1 MATLEEVIAAM
12 EVTALARPVAVQ
24 VKGWPELYVRP
35 VTVDEAEQ
43 QTKDMEDKNNKEGGL
58 SRAAARVI
66 CNAEGK
72 ILFDA
77 RNPQHVALLGK
88 QPWPKLQK
96 LLSAANEDDDAGN

>member
-12 EVTALARPVAVQ
+12 EITAAAPPVKVK

-43 QTKDMEDKNNKEGGL
+43 QAKDMEDKENRNGGL
-58 SRAAARVI
+58 SRAAARIVYD
-66 CNAEGK
+66 EHGK
-72 ILFDA
+72 RLFDM
-77 RNPQHVALLGK
+77 RNPAHVALLGK

-96 LLSAANEDDDAGN
+96 LLSAANEEDDAGN

>member
-1 MATLEEVIAAM
+1 MPTLEEVIAAM
-12 EVTALARPVAVQ
+12 EITAAAPPVKVE

-43 QTKDMEDKNNKEGGL
+43 QAADMQDKENRNGGL
-58 SRAAARVI
+58 SRAATRI
-66 CNAEGK
+66 IYDENGK
-72 ILFDA
+72 RMFDM

-96 LLSAANEDDDAGN
+96 LLNAANGDDDAGN

>member
-12 EVTALARPVAVQ
+12 EVTAVLRPVKVE

-35 VTVDEAEQ
+35 VTVDEAELQ
-43 QTKDMEDKNNKEGGL
+43 AADMQDKNNANGGL

-66 CNAEGK
+66 CNADGK

-77 RNPQHVALLGK
+77 RNPKHVALLGK

-96 LLSAANEDDDAGN
+96 LLTAANEDAAPGN